1 MKRGVKQIIGKR
13 IQGVVAKKRTIQPYS
28 QLFLVFSDG
37 TYFEFYTYLDQI
49 CATGNL
55 CRGGLEEVREYMG
68 EEYVIL
74 EAFGGKMRETAKKP
88 LLLEIKSNE
97 RSPLQGT
104 GSRHSPPGKRPIPRS
119 IL

>member
-68 EEYVIL
+68 EEYVIF
-74 EAFGGKMRETAKKP
+74 EAFDGKMRETEKKP
-88 LLLEIKSNE
+88 AS
-97 RSPLQGT
+97 
-104 GSRHSPPGKRPIPRS
+104 SRDKIKRPKPATRHGK
-119 IL
+119 